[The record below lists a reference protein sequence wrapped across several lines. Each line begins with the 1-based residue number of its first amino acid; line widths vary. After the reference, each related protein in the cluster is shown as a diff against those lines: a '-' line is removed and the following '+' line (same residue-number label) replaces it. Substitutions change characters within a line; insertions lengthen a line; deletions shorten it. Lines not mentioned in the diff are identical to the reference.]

1 MTVDSTQL
9 AVEKVAKQL
18 NLKMGKVAQPLRVAV
33 TGDSASPGIGQTL
46 VLLGQEKALVRIKK
60 AVQYVVD
67 VTE

>member
-1 MTVDSTQL
+1 M
-9 AVEKVAKQL
+9 AKQL